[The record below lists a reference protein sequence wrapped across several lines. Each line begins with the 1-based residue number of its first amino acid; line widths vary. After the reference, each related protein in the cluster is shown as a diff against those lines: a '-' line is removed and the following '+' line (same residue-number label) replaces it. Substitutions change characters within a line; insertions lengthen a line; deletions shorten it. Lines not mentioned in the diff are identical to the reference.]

1 MSSYLGLPT
10 YIYDHMTPEEKK
22 VFLGNIKEPAV
33 IRGMFKP
40 EAGKMNINQ
49 ISKLFRNVT
58 LPVEIY
64 DTHETTTTE
73 ADSGRSTVPEL
84 FDHWK
89 TDQLPRLYCA
99 EVDLFE
105 QMIPKAQEERL
116 LKALHN
122 PNIDP
127 REVKALMLYLGKDH
141 ASGLHLHVNSDFI
154 LNQLFGTKTVYI
166 FNNYDNPNI
175 HKNSTFNNCGS
186 NIRVNASNFAKED
199 FFSLDHSKM
208 KIHKVTLQPGDSLL
222 IPPWSWHATQGHGVN
237 MSITQIFDRSDL
249 TYLLTN
255 PNLILDYISE
265 EYHIILSI
273 LLVIIV
279 IYYIRR
285 RNR

>member
-1 MSSYLGLPT
+1 MSSYLSLPT

-22 VFLGNIKEPAV
+22 VFLGNIKEPTV

-40 EAGKMNINQ
+40 EASKMNIDQ

-64 DTHETTTTE
+64 DTHETTTQE
-73 ADSGRSTVPEL
+73 ADTGRSTVPEL
-84 FDHWK
+84 FNHWK
-89 TDQLPRLYCA
+89 KDQLPRLYCA

-105 QMIPKAQEERL
+105 QIIPRDQKERL

-127 REVKALMLYLGKDH
+127 REVEALMLYLGKDH
-141 ASGLHLHVNSDFI
+141 ASGLHLHIHSDFI

-175 HKNSTFNNCGS
+175 HKNSAFNSYES

-237 MSITQIFDRSDL
+237 MSITQIFDRSDI

-255 PNLILDYISE
+255 PNLVLDYISE
-265 EYHIILSI
+265 CHHIILSI
-273 LLVIIV
+273 FLIIIV